1 MLVSNRAL
9 HYFEVVSALNHVHV
23 RTMTRINDKILE
35 GITIATRGL
44 NLSAQTTCD
53 DSLKISGLLYPSVAY
68 IRSRIVQCKDL
79 HRDYR
84 TARLRDNCVQRSRKY
99 LVTVEKVLKMSY
111 PAIRAL
117 AGP

>member
-1 MLVSNRAL
+1 MLLSNRAL
-9 HYFEVVSALNHVHV
+9 HYSEVVSALTHVHI
-23 RTMTRINDKILE
+23 RNMTRINDRILE
-35 GITIATRGL
+35 GVTIATRGL

-68 IRSRIVQCKDL
+68 IRSRIVECKDL

-111 PAIRAL
+111 PAIRAI